1 MPCTQHNEKH
11 GVWWWHHHRKMYYIL
26 INCRCARAS
35 CVMPMARQ
43 CLRWQYLKLVKQNRW
58 QQYSMYRCHIPCY
71 RCIRS
76 CSQCAS
82 TGIIVI
88 INGANT
94 PAERQKKTSLPT
106 GREITRRHLNV
117 QMANVI
123 AHGGQDSFIASHCFE
138 HIQCDCLFSTYI
150 HFPAVMPAA
159 IVNIARAL
167 QTRDGHSWLLNNE
180 ILWRIY
186 GIRSQF
192 VRAILA
198 QFAFFRI
205 AALTLFVCHATTA
218 TSKKQTLCLNL
229 CYFRW
234 IILTFPRVN
243 IRLFCIQRMSVS
255 GTEPSTSQL
264 MLYSMSDANCFGF
277 DVIFMDV
284 GLTVEYNNTIMN
296 ILIEV
301 KGTHIREQKYLLEII
316 YLIKRFFLQ
325 IFLAI
330 RW

>member
-192 VRAILA
+192 VRAICVFSHSCSDVICVSCNHRDIKETNIVSEFVLFSVDNTH
-198 QFAFFRI
+198 FA
-205 AALTLFVCHATTA
+205 AGKYT
-218 TSKKQTLCLNL
+218 
-229 CYFRW
+229 
-234 IILTFPRVN
+234 IILHPT
-243 IRLFCIQRMSVS
+243 
-255 GTEPSTSQL
+255 
-264 MLYSMSDANCFGF
+264 
-277 DVIFMDV
+277 DV
-284 GLTVEYNNTIMN
+284 GVGHRALHFTIDAVFHVRCK
-296 ILIEV
+296 LF
-301 KGTHIREQKYLLEII
+301 RFRCDI
-316 YLIKRFFLQ
+316 YGCRPHCGI
-325 IFLAI
+325 
-330 RW
+330 